1 MSRLLPLLLI
11 ASAWIVS
18 PAHAQTSDP
27 MQPFAAHVGDW
38 EGEGW
43 VAAGAGE
50 RQTFTARE
58 TLRLTLGGSALLM
71 EGSGHEAAMLRVLT
85 FDAETGTYAVQA
97 FTAAASPVDAEV
109 ELVDGNLVWAYT
121 DIQDRMIRWTERFAE
136 DGTWTRTGEVSP
148 DGGSRWIPITE
159 ITLRRAG
166 A

>member
-1 MSRLLPLLLI
+1 
-11 ASAWIVS
+11 
-18 PAHAQTSDP
+18 

-43 VAAGAGE
+43 VAASAGE
-50 RQTFTARE
+50 RQPITARE
-58 TLRLTLGGSALLM
+58 ALRLTLQDSALLM
-71 EGSGHEAAMLRVLT
+71 EGSGHNAASLRVLT
-85 FDAETGTYAVQA
+85 FDPETTTYAVQA

-109 ELVDGNLVWAYT
+109 ELVDGQLVWTYT
-121 DIQDRMIRWTERFAE
+121 DANGRLTRWTERFAE

-148 DGGSRWIPITE
+148 DGGSRWIPISE